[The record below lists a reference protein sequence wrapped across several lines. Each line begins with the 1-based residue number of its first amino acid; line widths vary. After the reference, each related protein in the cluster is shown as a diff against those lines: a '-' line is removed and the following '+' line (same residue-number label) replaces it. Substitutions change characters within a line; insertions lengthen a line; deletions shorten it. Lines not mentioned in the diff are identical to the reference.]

1 MSFRT
6 RALLLGYP
14 LIELVTAYVVAQWIG
29 WGWTI
34 LLLIVGFPVG
44 FAIMRNAGQAA
55 MVDLQRAASTGEQ
68 PDQGRHAVTLLGGLL
83 VAVPGFWTDL
93 IGLLLI
99 IPPVQRMFRSRAQRW
114 LDARMTTL
122 RMPGV
127 YNPNGFSGGDIV
139 QGTVIHVEDLRDTD
153 PPPTPPTREL
163 P

>member
-1 MSFRT
+1 MRM

-14 LIELVTAYVVAQWIG
+14 LVELITAYAVAQWIG

-55 MVDLQRAASTGEQ
+55 MVDLQRAADTGGQ
-68 PDQGRHAVTLLGGLL
+68 PDQGRHAVTMLGGVL

-99 IPPVQRMFRSRAQRW
+99 VPPIQRLVRSRAQRW

-127 YNPNGFSGGDIV
+127 YNPQGFAGGDIV
-139 QGTVIHVEDLRDTD
+139 PGTVIHVEDMRDDEPD
-153 PPPTPPTREL
+153 PPREL
-163 P
+163 DQS

>member
-1 MSFRT
+1 VTLRM
-6 RALLLGYP
+6 RALVLGYP
-14 LIELVTAYVVAQWIG
+14 LVELITAYAVAQWIG

-34 LLLIVGFPVG
+34 LLLIVGFPIG

-55 MVDLQRAASTGEQ
+55 MVDLQKAATTGGE
-68 PDQGRHAVTLLGGLL
+68 PDQGRHAVTLFGGLL

-99 IPPVQRMFRSRAQRW
+99 LPPVQGLVRHRAQRW
-114 LDARMTTL
+114 LDARMSTL

-127 YNPNGFSGGDIV
+127 YTPQGFGSGDIV

-153 PPPTPPTREL
+153 PEPPREL
-163 P
+163 G

>member
-1 MSFRT
+1 MSMRT

-14 LIELVTAYVVAQWIG
+14 LIELITAYAVALWIG

-55 MVDLQRAASTGEQ
+55 MADLQKAAVTGEEQ

-83 VAVPGFWTDL
+83 VAIPGFWTDL

-99 IPPVQRMFRSRAQRW
+99 IPPVQRLVRSRAQRW

-127 YNPNGFSGGDIV
+127 YNPRGFGGDVV
-139 QGTVIHVEDLRDTD
+139 QGTVIHVEDLRDSN
-153 PPPTPPTREL
+153 PPPPREL